1 MQAEIAA
8 VLKDSAARLSAVGID
23 TARLDAEI
31 LLAHLLGCE
40 RMGLLTL
47 REGLSEGEHGEYL
60 DMIAAREAGKPVAY
74 ITGFQPFWDHDFI
87 VNTDTL
93 IPRQDTE
100 TLVEQVLEQ
109 LPQCGGRILDL
120 GTGSGCILLSI
131 LAERPAL
138 TGVGLDISAGALVAA
153 EENAKRLGVGARAEF
168 LVSDWFTAL
177 GKSTHAFTAIV
188 SNPPYI
194 PSIDIEGLMADVREH
209 EPIRALDGGADGL
222 NPYRLIT
229 EKAQHFLVPGGLLAV
244 EVGILQA
251 NDVADLFDAA
261 GFEDVQKIRD
271 LPGVERVISG
281 KKSGKG

>member
-1 MQAEIAA
+1 MQADIAA
-8 VLKDSAARLSAVGID
+8 VLKNGAARLSAVGID

-47 REGLSEGEHGEYL
+47 HEGLNQGVYGEY
-60 DMIAAREAGKPVAY
+60 DAMIAAREAGKPVAY
-74 ITGFQPFWDHDFI
+74 ITGSQPFWNHEFI
-87 VNTDTL
+87 VNADTL

-109 LPQCGGRILDL
+109 LPQRGGRILDL

-153 EENAKRLGVGARAEF
+153 EENAGRLGVGGRAEF
-168 LVSDWFTAL
+168 LVSDWFAAL
-177 GKSTHAFTAIV
+177 DEGAHAFTAIV

-194 PSIDIEGLMADVREH
+194 PSVDIDGLMVDVREH
-209 EPIRALDGGADGL
+209 EPILALDGGADGL
-222 NPYRLIT
+222 DPYRLIT

-251 NDVADLFDAA
+251 NDVADLFELA
-261 GFEDVQKIRD
+261 GFEDVRKIRD
-271 LPGVERVISG
+271 LPGVQRVVSG